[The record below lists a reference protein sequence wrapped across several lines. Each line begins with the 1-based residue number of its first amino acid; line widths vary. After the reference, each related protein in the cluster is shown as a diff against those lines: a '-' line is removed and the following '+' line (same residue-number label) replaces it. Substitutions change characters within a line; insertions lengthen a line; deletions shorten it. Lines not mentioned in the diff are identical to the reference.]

1 MGPRTRPATGVRS
14 GRAARHA
21 ASRSASES
29 EGGVRMRRETRKRAR
44 LTMLFVVLS
53 MVPLLMAVNRCIIP
67 FGVQ

>member
-1 MGPRTRPATGVRS
+1 
-14 GRAARHA
+14 
-21 ASRSASES
+21 
-29 EGGVRMRRETRKRAR
+29 MRRETRKRAR